1 MPKNFLNFFEKTLD
15 KKTGSC
21 YTLDVRKR
29 EKDLTRKEGKKMKVY
44 IVKMNGSIWG
54 VYATKEAAEEAK
66 KDANLD
72 AEMGGTWGA
81 YMVKEYEVE
90 A

>member
-15 KKTGSC
+15 KKTGLC

-29 EKDLTRKEGKKMKVY
+29 EKEPYKKGRKKMKVY

-54 VYATKEAAEEAK
+54 VYATKEAAEAAK
-66 KDANLD
+66 KEANLD
-72 AEMGGTWGA
+72 AEMGGTWGG

>member
-1 MPKNFLNFFEKTLD
+1 MKKTLD

-44 IVKMNGSIWG
+44 IVKDWTHIWG
-54 VYATKEAAEEAK
+54 VYATKEAAEAAEKEA
-66 KDANLD
+66 NID
-72 AEMGGTWGA
+72 AEMAGGRGGYGVT
-81 YMVKEYEVE
+81 EHEVE